1 VAEDEQALEEEGGGG
16 HDISTLKTTV
26 ETMSEKGNKGDLMR
40 QKVMKICTF
49 GFRHHRFTE
58 TNTHIT

>member
-26 ETMSEKGNKGDLMR
+26 ETMSEKET
-40 QKVMKICTF
+40 KVI
-49 GFRHHRFTE
+49 
-58 TNTHIT
+58 